1 VRLSMLHNW
10 LRSKSI
16 TLQVSIALFVVMS
29 GYRTREGPANV
40 EAYRTLSAVGM
51 VSATASR
58 A

>member
-1 VRLSMLHNW
+1 MLHNW

-16 TLQVSIALFVVMS
+16 TLQVSIALFVVMP
-29 GYRTREGPANV
+29 GYRTREGPADV
-40 EAYRTLSAVGM
+40 EAYSTLPAVGM